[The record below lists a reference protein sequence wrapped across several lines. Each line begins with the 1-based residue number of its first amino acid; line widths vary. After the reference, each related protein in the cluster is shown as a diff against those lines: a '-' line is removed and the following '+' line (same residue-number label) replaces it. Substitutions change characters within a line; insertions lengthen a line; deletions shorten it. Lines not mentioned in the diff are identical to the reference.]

1 MRLFKSNSVTVDEVE
16 KALMKVLDP
25 HSGKPLPSSQRL
37 DSLVVSPGG
46 DVFAALT
53 ATPDTLK
60 DDERLRYE
68 VEQVI
73 QSVRKVGAVNVVL
86 TSHSEHPKP
95 SQPKSQPVP
104 KAPPARKSS
113 PPSPPGAQ
121 SAAANLT
128 IPGVGAM
135 IAVASA
141 KGGVGKSTVAINLAI
156 ALSKLG
162 LRVGVLD
169 ADVYG
174 PSLPTMTDTVEANPS
189 STPSGKLKPIEAM
202 GLKLMS
208 IGYVSDIDAPMVWRG
223 PVVMSAL
230 TQMMKDVDWG
240 ELDVL
245 ILDTPPGTGDVQLTL
260 AQRMKLSGAIIVST
274 PQEVA
279 LADVRRGVAMFRKTE
294 VPVLGLVENMAWFED
309 PVSQNRTY
317 LFGEGGARR
326 MAEVLEIPFLGEV
339 PLVQKIREGGDS
351 GQPAAAEDVA
361 SAEVFRTL
369 AEGVLER
376 LSKSESKPA
385 PEIIF
390 E

>member
-1 MRLFKSNSVTVDEVE
+1 
-16 KALMKVLDP
+16 
-25 HSGKPLPSSQRL
+25 
-37 DSLVVSPGG
+37 
-46 DVFAALT
+46 
-53 ATPDTLK
+53 
-60 DDERLRYE
+60 
-68 VEQVI
+68 
-73 QSVRKVGAVNVVL
+73 
-86 TSHSEHPKP
+86 
-95 SQPKSQPVP
+95 
-104 KAPPARKSS
+104 
-113 PPSPPGAQ
+113 
-121 SAAANLT
+121 
-128 IPGVGAM
+128 M